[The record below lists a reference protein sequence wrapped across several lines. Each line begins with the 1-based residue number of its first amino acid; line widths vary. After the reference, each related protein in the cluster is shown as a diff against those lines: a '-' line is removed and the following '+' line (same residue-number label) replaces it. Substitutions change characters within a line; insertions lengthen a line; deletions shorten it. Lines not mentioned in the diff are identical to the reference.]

1 MGKVVKRDHDIVF
14 QQDNGEI
21 TAWLTD
27 FKEKTELSHA
37 GTSFYKKILC
47 LRRHRRSL
55 LGIHFSLSLK
65 EDFLWK
71 KKKS

>member
-1 MGKVVKRDHDIVF
+1 MFKERYMGKVVKKNHEIVF

-37 GTSFYKKILC
+37 GTSFYKKIFYACVVTGVLY
-47 LRRHRRSL
+47 
-55 LGIHFSLSLK
+55 LGYI
-65 EDFLWK
+65 FLFL
-71 KKKS
+71 